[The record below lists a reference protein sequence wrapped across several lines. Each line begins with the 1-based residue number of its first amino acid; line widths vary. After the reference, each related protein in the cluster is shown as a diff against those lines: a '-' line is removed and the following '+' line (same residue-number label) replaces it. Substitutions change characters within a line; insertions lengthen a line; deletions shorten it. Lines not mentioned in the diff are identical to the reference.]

1 YHLCRSPN
9 RGARHPENSVSNPR
23 GAKANLL
30 SAIAVIIRRFGCL
43 LTAAFSLTLRAT
55 LFLSPVLPER
65 PLTGNALTAARCS
78 TIKGCTCLRRTKV
91 SSRANDLSMLL
102 SLSAAALKE
111 PLSSIRTAT
120 TTALNR
126 LFGFLTYRAFNR
138 HSNTGLC
145 QVTDRTRK
153 RSVIKHLHR
162 CSVVRV
168 SRRHRLI
175 LYRTN
180 HHRELSL

>member
-1 YHLCRSPN
+1 
-9 RGARHPENSVSNPR
+9 
-23 GAKANLL
+23 
-30 SAIAVIIRRFGCL
+30 
-43 LTAAFSLTLRAT
+43 
-55 LFLSPVLPER
+55 
-65 PLTGNALTAARCS
+65 AARCS

-180 HHRELSL
+180 HHRELSLISPVAPESIVDRTSIEILLEIDSDSTVLHAVRIRLAAHAVSLY